1 MTRERSDLEQ
11 RRDALTRLLP
21 GLSDSRADSYRRH
34 SDALALDRAGVKHE
48 GPEKMVRLADAEQ
61 AADEAIRDVQRELR
75 VIDAEIKR
83 APRGGF
89 GATLR
94 QAVRRGGNDA

>member
-11 RRDALTRLLP
+11 RRDELTRSLP
-21 GLSDSRADSYRRH
+21 GLSDSRANSYRRN
-34 SDALALDRAGVKHE
+34 SDARALDRAGVKHQR
-48 GPEKMVRLADAEQ
+48 PDEKARLAEDEL
-61 AADEAIRDVQRELR
+61 AANDAIRDVQRELR
-75 VIDAEIKR
+75 GIDAEIKR

-94 QAVRRGGNDA
+94 RAVRRGRNDP